1 MRDIPV
7 LRMIRHPGKFY
18 SKELTN
24 LADKIRTANNKLNV
38 KIVDADDQ
46 IGGGSAPMVFLPG
59 VAIAVTSEKTTT
71 KGLERALRK
80 HEIPI
85 IARIHEDELLFSVRT
100 VLDRE
105 LEDIAAA
112 LREVE

>member
-1 MRDIPV
+1 MITTPREV
-7 LRMIRHPGKFY
+7 LIERAEKLAGKI
-18 SKELTN
+18 SAVN
-24 LADKIRTANNKLNV
+24 DNLNV

-59 VAIAVTSEKTTT
+59 VAVAVTSDKTTT

-80 HEIPI
+80 HEIPV

-100 VLDRE
+100 LIDRE
-105 LEDIAAA
+105 LDYVAAA
-112 LREVE
+112 LEEVE